1 MGEISETLTIS
12 QTSGGLVVSGEIDS
26 STADMLAGFLIPA
39 PGDSGEFEVDMAGV
53 AFIDSSGLRVLIQA
67 HQQAEQSQRSLVI
80 INPSPIV
87 SRLFGVSGLNELFN
101 ITNRG

>member
-26 STADMLAGFLIPA
+26 STADMLTGFLIPT
-39 PGDSGEFEVDMAGV
+39 PGDSGELAVDMAEV

-67 HQQAEQSQRSLVI
+67 HQQAEQSQRRLVI

-87 SRLFGVSGLNELFN
+87 SRLFDVSGLNELFN